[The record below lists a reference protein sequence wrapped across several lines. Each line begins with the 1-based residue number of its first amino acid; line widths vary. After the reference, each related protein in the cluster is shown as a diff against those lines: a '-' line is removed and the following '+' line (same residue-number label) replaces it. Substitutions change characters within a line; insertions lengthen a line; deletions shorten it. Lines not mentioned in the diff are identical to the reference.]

1 MNEAKA
7 LKPIPVFETDADAE
21 RFVDEA
27 DLTEYDLSGF
37 KPMRF
42 EFEKKDAQVNMR
54 VPEALLEAVKTKARQ
69 RVIPFTRYIRLLMEQ
84 DIARP

>member
-1 MNEAKA
+1 MTKA
-7 LKPIPVFETDADAE
+7 LKTIPVFETDADAE

-37 KPMRF
+37 KLMQFAF
-42 EFEKKDAQVNMR
+42 EQKDAPWDMR
-54 VPEALLEAVKTKARQ
+54 P
-69 RVIPFTRYIRLLMEQ
+69 